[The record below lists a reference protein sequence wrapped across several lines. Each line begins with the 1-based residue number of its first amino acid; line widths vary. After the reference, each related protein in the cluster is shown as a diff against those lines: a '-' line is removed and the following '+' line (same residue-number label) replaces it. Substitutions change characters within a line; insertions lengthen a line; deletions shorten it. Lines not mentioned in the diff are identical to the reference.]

1 MLTAG
6 HVNFDVLK
14 FDGQR
19 PTNCNRLSA
28 HLYCAPMRFWQRPDP
43 PAVNET
49 NLRAIVRPTSKD
61 TRPVNLDLGT
71 IQLPVTAY
79 ASIAHRVT
87 GVLMFFASFLLLWA
101 LDRSLASEASF
112 DALSE
117 VLSSPFA
124 KVVMWGVASALTY
137 HALAGV
143 KHLVM
148 DTGVGE
154 TMRGGV
160 IGARIVFTAAFT
172 AAILWGV
179 AIW

>member
-1 MLTAG
+1 
-6 HVNFDVLK
+6 
-14 FDGQR
+14 
-19 PTNCNRLSA
+19 
-28 HLYCAPMRFWQRPDP
+28 
-43 PAVNET
+43 
-49 NLRAIVRPTSKD
+49 
-61 TRPVNLDLGT
+61 LDLGT

-112 DALSE
+112 DALSA
-117 VLSSPFA
+117 VLSSPVSKF
-124 KVVMWGVASALTY
+124 VMWGIASALTY

-160 IGARIVFTAAFT
+160 IGARIVFVAAFT
-172 AAILWGV
+172 GAVLWGV

>member
-19 PTNCNRLSA
+19 PTNCNQLSA
-28 HLYCAPMRFWQRPDP
+28 HLYCAPMRFWRRPDL

-87 GVLMFFASFLLLWA
+87 GVLNFFASFLLLWA

-112 DALSE
+112 DALAA
-117 VLSSPFA
+117 VLSSPVS
-124 KVVMWGVASALTY
+124 KLVIWGIASALTY

-148 DTGVGE
+148 DTGVGQ

-160 IGARIVFTAAFT
+160 IGARIVFATALTAAV
-172 AAILWGV
+172 LWGV

>member
-6 HVNFDVLK
+6 HVNFSVLGA
-14 FDGQR
+14 DRQA

-28 HLYCAPMRFWQRPDP
+28 QLYCAPMRFWHRPDL

-112 DALSE
+112 EALGAL
-117 VLSSPFA
+117 LSSPVA
-124 KVVMWGVASALTY
+124 KFLMWGIASALTY

-148 DTGVGE
+148 DAGIGE

-160 IGARIVFTAAFT
+160 LGARLVFVAALI
-172 AAILWGV
+172 AAISWGV